1 MDLNENFE
9 CILVEL
15 YKILNV
21 IEPRNVVICSIEVDL
36 CQEDRVSCPTLA
48 AP

>member
-9 CILVEL
+9 SMLVEW
-15 YKILNV
+15 YGILNV
-21 IEPRNVVICSIEVDL
+21 IEPRNVVICSIEVKL
-36 CQEDRVSCPTLA
+36 CQDDRVSCPTLA